1 MMDISASEKVLL
13 PEKLKRRNCPL
24 KNMTEKKK
32 FLKTEQL
39 TDRVGW
45 SFLNSEVKML
55 LAGQVQKASRA
66 VCEMPQ

>member
-1 MMDISASEKVLL
+1 
-13 PEKLKRRNCPL
+13 
-24 KNMTEKKK
+24 MTEKKK

-45 SFLNSEVKML
+45 SFLISEVKML
-55 LAGQVQKASRA
+55 PAGQVQKASRA